1 MISPEH
7 LPIYDSHQRTQL
19 QLINS
24 PATPACRRDLAERE
38 LDIARSVLKMAGGA
52 Q

>member
-1 MISPEH
+1 MIGPEH

-19 QLINS
+19 QLINN
-24 PATPACRRDLAERE
+24 PAIPACRRDLAERE
-38 LDIARSVLKMAGGA
+38 LDITRNVFKMAGES

>member
-1 MISPEH
+1 MIGPEH

-19 QLINS
+19 ALVNNPS
-24 PATPACRRDLAERE
+24 MPACRRDLAERE
-38 LDIARSVLKMAGGA
+38 LDITRNVLKMAGVP